1 MEEEQVGRKGLE
13 LVEFKMRLVIQ
24 VEVSSRQLDMSL
36 KAQQRGLAWR
46 QKEKN
51 HQHVWVANNAI
62 GMHETGQSKCGD
74 QEKKRVKDKIL
85 DITHIYG
92 TGGRKRIREMR

>member
-13 LVEFKMRLVIQ
+13 LVEFKMKLVIQ
-24 VEVSSRQLDMSL
+24 VGVSNWQLDMSL

-46 QKEKN
+46 QREKN

-62 GMHETGQSKCGD
+62 GMHETSQGKCGD
-74 QEKKRVKDKIL
+74 QEKKRVKGKIL
-85 DITHIYG
+85 DITRVYG
-92 TGGRKRIREMR
+92 TGGRKRIREI